1 MHMMHIMHRVVFGL
15 FYSQEHK
22 TQMRTQLLVQW
33 FVVGVVTRGY
43 SLIAVTTGEIRWIW
57 TLVLYKKEVLP

>member
-1 MHMMHIMHRVVFGL
+1 
-15 FYSQEHK
+15 
-22 TQMRTQLLVQW
+22 MRTQLLVQW

>member
-1 MHMMHIMHRVVFGL
+1 
-15 FYSQEHK
+15 
-22 TQMRTQLLVQW
+22 MRTQLLVQW

-57 TLVLYKKEVLP
+57 ALVLYKKEVLP